1 MNAPFHEFSTA
12 HVAMLEVP
20 PSVAPQ
26 YEHKLLDTI
35 SRIRAVGPEV
45 AVIVQPSLR
54 RRSDKSLWVHKW
66 NYLRNAPFRFYRTC
80 SCQLGNNV
88 KGCHFAMY
96 IGATWRLPFG
106 PCAELP
112 TLAATS
118 AASLQSLG
126 GTISAIAQTFP
137 ARQRSALRG
146 ETRHYQSTAS
156 DLPPTPLRGSAGCD
170 PSRQSCSG
178 SKQTPNSAVPFS
190 PEGGPR
196 ADSRDQRDL
205 RQQQTFNPTDAKVRE
220 KERRNRLKEQGIEH
234 VVKKRKK
241 IMEDHYDDC
250 GDDLSSLQDKAD
262 LQHAGIVDINPCH
275 YDTDDELHNEEINY

>member
-1 MNAPFHEFSTA
+1 MWGGPRADPQASQALPRDLRVAWISTRRGTPAADTIASNVLDRYVLHDVIGKVTAPFHEFSTA

-20 PSVAPQ
+20 PSVAPL

-35 SRIRAVGPEV
+35 SRLHAAGPEV

-66 NYLRNAPFRFYRTC
+66 NYLRKAPFRFYRTC

-88 KGCHFAMY
+88 KGCHFAIY
-96 IGATWRLPFG
+96 VGATWRLPFG

-137 ARQRSALRG
+137 ARQRSALTCCYHSGMSGLLPRLF
-146 ETRHYQSTAS
+146 HLNFAS
-156 DLPPTPLRGSAGCD
+156 WP
-170 PSRQSCSG
+170 Q
-178 SKQTPNSAVPFS
+178 K
-190 PEGGPR
+190 
-196 ADSRDQRDL
+196 
-205 RQQQTFNPTDAKVRE
+205 
-220 KERRNRLKEQGIEH
+220 
-234 VVKKRKK
+234 
-241 IMEDHYDDC
+241 
-250 GDDLSSLQDKAD
+250 
-262 LQHAGIVDINPCH
+262 
-275 YDTDDELHNEEINY
+275 